1 MIPPPGKCAREGAC
15 GCRRIRGGIVAKSGL
30 CALYSPMHEREED
43 PLQSA
48 TAWLRANRNVAMAT
62 VTRTWGSAPR
72 PAGSQMAVRDDGAFA
87 GSVSGGC
94 VEGAVIGEAQAALED
109 GKARNLRYGV
119 SNEDAWAVGLACGGT
134 IEINVAP
141 VLETAQ
147 RDALQAR
154 IQA

>member
-1 MIPPPGKCAREGAC
+1 MAKADRPEDVVGSAAQWLDDKKK
-15 GCRRIRGGIVAKSGL
+15 VAI
-30 CALYSPMHEREED
+30 
-43 PLQSA
+43 
-48 TAWLRANRNVAMAT
+48 AT
-62 VTRTWGSAPR
+62 VTSTWGSAPR
-72 PAGSQMAVRDDGAFA
+72 QAGSQMAVREDGAFA

-94 VEGAVIGEAQAALED
+94 VEGAVIAEAQDALKD
-109 GKARNLRYGV
+109 GKVRNLTFGV
-119 SNEDAWAVGLACGGT
+119 SDEDAWAVGLACGGT